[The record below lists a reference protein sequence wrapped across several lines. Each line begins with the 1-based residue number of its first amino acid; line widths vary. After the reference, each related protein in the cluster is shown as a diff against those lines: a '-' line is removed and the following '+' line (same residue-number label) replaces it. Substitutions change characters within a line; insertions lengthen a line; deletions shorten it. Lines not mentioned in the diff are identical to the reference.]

1 MRGDSDM
8 SDSSFMKSQ
17 KIFSKKLQKNI
28 DKLDKEYRMREMR
41 DRWESGKG
49 KSKTLWEKTLQV
61 RHTCFCAGILLVTG

>member
-41 DRWESGKG
+41 DRWESSKG
-49 KSKTLWEKTLQV
+49 KSKTFWERFV
-61 RHTCFCAGILLVTG
+61 RWLKLR